1 MKHCVR
7 LNFIIIFSL
16 LVFVSE
22 QGHTM
27 QLQSCPLSL
36 MSSDEKNKALVDAIK
51 DHNIDRVNSLIA
63 ADVDVNAFGGG
74 SSFKTPLMVAAEVDN
89 VDAIK
94 VLVEA
99 GADVNKSYNAA

>member
-63 ADVDVNAFGGG
+63 ADVNAFGGG
-74 SSFKTPLMVAAEVDN
+74 SSFKTHLMVAAEVDN

-94 VLVEA
+94 VLV
-99 GADVNKSYNAA
+99 GRG